1 VLSQAALSMNGL
13 YPARRR
19 ASMKHA
25 PAGILRR
32 RIGNNING
40 ESLDVFNICRLNLRS
55 LKKLL

>member
-1 VLSQAALSMNGL
+1 
-13 YPARRR
+13 
-19 ASMKHA
+19 MKHA